1 MPPEAGAIGPLLA
14 IAALHQEYNGF
25 PYSQKAYTT
34 AILGTWLH
42 FAAPQNLSA
51 IGIAADIVWFVGPR
65 VGPINHHRRRLMS
78 FCIRRT
84 VMRAF
89 VGVSRFAWTRG
100 LKKIILTP
108 TPTTRTTAIATI

>member
-1 MPPEAGAIGPLLA
+1 MLATNRLRHVAQWQNCPVKPPDIV
-14 IAALHQEYNGF
+14 AARESAF
-25 PYSQKAYTT
+25 
-34 AILGTWLH
+34 GTKRTIQPH
-42 FAAPQNLSA
+42 PRLSA

-108 TPTTRTTAIATI
+108 